1 MAQPETVRTAG
12 QSKIIGASLG
22 GSNLRTWFGDG
33 SDGDLALSENQ
44 TLELDVAPDEGQIF
58 KQYKSLI
65 IPSGAILKPSHR
77 CNGTIITVQGDLV
90 LSGTI
95 SVDKCAPLL
104 NANEYSHAQSKYIA
118 LCGGLTGGNGGSGG
132 QAHNT
137 ESLGVYP
144 GQPGTGGLGF
154 TFGGGYG
161 GGSGCD
167 QDWGG
172 SSANRNGGPGE
183 PRPPVG
189 TSMPYPAPRVER
201 VTTLYGAGGTGF
213 HQYGTAYGGGGPG
226 GSGGAYMWRST
237 DPTTSGD
244 LQVANGKDGD
254 AYGGGA
260 LFLFVK
266 GDVVVNSTG
275 IISADGG
282 NGAAGVSVDNQ
293 GVSATGGGGAGGGG
307 IIAIVYGGTYT
318 NNGSVHANGGHGG
331 ARGTYGS
338 YTVNTTNGADGSIGT
353 VFISSFDDLMN

>member
-1 MAQPETVRTAG
+1 MIQPAAIRTAG
-12 QSKIIGASLG
+12 QSKVIGASLG

-33 SDGDLALSENQ
+33 SDGDLVLSENQ

-58 KQYKSLI
+58 KQYKSLT
-65 IPSGAILKPSHR
+65 IPVGAILKPSHR

-132 QAHNT
+132 QANNI

-167 QDWGG
+167 DDWGG
-172 SSANRNGGPGE
+172 TSANRNGGSGE
-183 PRPPVG
+183 PRPPAG
-189 TSMPYPAPRVER
+189 TSMPYPAPRVEG
-201 VTTLYGAGGTGF
+201 VMTLYGAGGTGF

-226 GSGGAYMWRST
+226 GSGGAYVWRST
-237 DPTTSGD
+237 DPTTSGG
-244 LQVANGKDGD
+244 LKVSNGKNGD

-266 GDVVVNSTG
+266 GNVVINSTG
-275 IISADGG
+275 TISADGG
-282 NGAAGVSVDNQ
+282 NGAAGVYVYNTRE
-293 GVSATGGGGAGGGG
+293 SATGGGGAGGGG

-331 ARGTYGS
+331 VRGAAIGH
-338 YTVNTTNGADGSIGT
+338 TTNGADGSIGT

>member
-1 MAQPETVRTAG
+1 MPQRSG
-12 QSKIIGASLG
+12 LSKIIGSSS
-22 GSNLRTWFGDG
+22 GSGAMRAWYGDG
-33 SDGDLALSENQ
+33 SDGDLVLTDNQ
-44 TLELDVAPDEGQIF
+44 TLELDVLPDEGQIF
-58 KQYKSLI
+58 KQYKSLT
-65 IPSGAILKPSHR
+65 IPAGAVLKPAHR
-77 CNGTIITVQGDLV
+77 CNGAIIVVQGDLV

-104 NANEYSHAQSKYIA
+104 NANESLHSQSKYIA
-118 LCGGLTGGNGGSGG
+118 LCGGLIGGNGGAGG
-132 QAHNT
+132 RANHS
-137 ESLGVYP
+137 ESAGVYP

-154 TFGGGYG
+154 VFGGGYG

-172 SSANRNGGPGE
+172 SSANRNGGSGE

-189 TSMPYPAPRVER
+189 TSMPYPAPRIHNQA
-201 VTTLYGAGGTGF
+201 TLYGAGGSGF

-226 GSGGAYMWRST
+226 GSGGAYEWRST

-266 GDVVVNSTG
+266 GDVIINSTG

-282 NGAAGVSVDNQ
+282 NGAAGVSVYNQ

-331 ARGTYGS
+331 TRGTYGS

>member
-1 MAQPETVRTAG
+1 MILPGSTRAAG
-12 QSKIIGASLG
+12 QSKVIGASLSG
-22 GSNLRTWFGDG
+22 LTTRTWFGDG
-33 SDGDLALSENQ
+33 SDGDLALSDNQ

-65 IPSGAILKPSHR
+65 IPSGAILRPSHR

-132 QAHNT
+132 QANNT
-137 ESLGVYP
+137 ESLGVHP

-167 QDWGG
+167 EDWGG
-172 SSANRNGGPGE
+172 SSANRNGGSGE
-183 PRPPVG
+183 PRPPAG

-213 HQYGTAYGGGGPG
+213 HQDGTAYGGGGPG
-226 GSGGAYMWRST
+226 GSGGAYVWRST

-244 LQVANGKDGD
+244 IKISNGKNGD

-266 GDVVVNSTG
+266 GNVVINSTG
-275 IISADGG
+275 TISADGG
-282 NGAAGVSVDNQ
+282 NGAAGVYVYNTYK
-293 GVSATGGGGAGGGG
+293 SATGGGGAGGGG

-331 ARGTYGS
+331 VRGAAIGH
-338 YTVNTTNGADGSIGT
+338 TTNGADGSIGT

>member
-1 MAQPETVRTAG
+1 MPQRSG
-12 QSKIIGASLG
+12 LSKIIGSSS
-22 GSNLRTWFGDG
+22 GSGAMRAWYGDG
-33 SDGDLALSENQ
+33 SDGDLVLTDNQ
-44 TLELDVAPDEGQIF
+44 TLELDVSPDEGQIF
-58 KQYKSLI
+58 QQYKSLT
-65 IPSGAILKPSHR
+65 IPAGTVLKPAHR
-77 CNGTIITVQGDLV
+77 CNGTIIVIQGDLV

-104 NANEYSHAQSKYIA
+104 NANESLHSQSKYIA
-118 LCGGLTGGNGGSGG
+118 LCGGLIGGNGGAGG
-132 QAHNT
+132 RANHS
-137 ESLGVYP
+137 ESAGVYP

-154 TFGGGYG
+154 VFGGGYG

-172 SSANRNGGPGE
+172 SSANRNGGSGE

-189 TSMPYPAPRVER
+189 TSMPYPAPRIHNQA
-201 VTTLYGAGGTGF
+201 TLYGAGGSGF

-226 GSGGAYMWRST
+226 GSGGAYEWRST

-266 GDVVVNSTG
+266 GDVIINSTG

-282 NGAAGVSVDNQ
+282 NGAAGVSVYNQ

-331 ARGTYGS
+331 TRGTYGS